1 MLVFTLSW
9 FTTALG
15 LEIEAGCAGWERSGA
30 GSDDVDGVLG
40 DTVDDADGC
49 VCASDLGACP

>member
-1 MLVFTLSW
+1 M
-9 FTTALG
+9 TALG

-40 DTVDDADGC
+40 DTVDDVDGC